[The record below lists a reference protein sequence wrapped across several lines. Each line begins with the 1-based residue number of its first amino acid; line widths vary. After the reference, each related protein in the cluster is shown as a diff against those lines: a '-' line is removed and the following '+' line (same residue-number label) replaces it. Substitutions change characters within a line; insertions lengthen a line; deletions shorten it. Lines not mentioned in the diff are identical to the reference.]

1 MPCQGLPLRVA
12 TLLTGLLECLGFAG
26 VLFGWASLV
35 FVFKTE
41 HYFEEL
47 CESNGQPMH
56 NATGQAGKWREGCT
70 RGSKSSFWGQEL
82 NKRDPHLSVH
92 PDNLYVVK
100 NKVSGCNPH
109 ISAALI

>member
-1 MPCQGLPLRVA
+1 MKRLWSAREAPGEIWGSAPPPAMPGQGLPLRVA

-47 CESNGQPMH
+47 CEPDAGPMG
-56 NATGQAGKWREGCT
+56 NVTGSAGKG
-70 RGSKSSFWGQEL
+70 L
-82 NKRDPHLSVH
+82 L
-92 PDNLYVVK
+92 
-100 NKVSGCNPH
+100 
-109 ISAALI
+109 